1 MRFAGSSRRKKEWP
15 DACSCFVRLVES
27 RKANDHEMFPLNSF
41 LPLLAFGVPG
51 IQELIVIALILVLN
65 GVWIWSLIHCCLNK
79 RLTDSN
85 RIVGIVVIALLNVI
99 GTFLYFVFIPRIPSQ
114 GN

>member
-1 MRFAGSSRRKKEWP
+1 MAGCLLLFRTTGGISESQRSRNVPIEFPSSP
-15 DACSCFVRLVES
+15 ACLWI
-27 RKANDHEMFPLNSF
+27 
-41 LPLLAFGVPG
+41 PG

-65 GVWIWSLIHCCLNK
+65 AVWIWSLIHCCLNK